1 MKKNDFILQ
10 AMLNMAASHSNL
22 HTDTICTTSQVKNIA
37 KTAKLLADAA
47 EEVAIFDDE
56 QNPDKP

>member
-1 MKKNDFILQ
+1 
-10 AMLNMAASHSNL
+10 MLNMAASHSNL